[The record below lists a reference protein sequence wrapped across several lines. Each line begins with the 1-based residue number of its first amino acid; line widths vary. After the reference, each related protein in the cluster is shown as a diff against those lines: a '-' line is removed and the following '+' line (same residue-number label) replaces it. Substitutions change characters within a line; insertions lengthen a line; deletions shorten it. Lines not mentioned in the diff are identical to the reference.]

1 MHGGQ
6 PPNPTA
12 RRSLS
17 GTTPLHPFTMN
28 WINPAYSSL
37 MITKRLICF
46 QDQKDK
52 ELFEK
57 VITLWQG
64 ADQSRDNPRELCRLF
79 GEGLALFGS
88 LPEYIRYLELSP
100 GLSAYGV
107 YVRSALAEVCGIANK
122 NRISVNFGT
131 EGAIFH

>member
-1 MHGGQ
+1 
-6 PPNPTA
+6 
-12 RRSLS
+12 
-17 GTTPLHPFTMN
+17 MN

-37 MITKRLICF
+37 MIAKRLICF
-46 QDQKDK
+46 HDQKDK

-57 VITLWQG
+57 VITLWQN

-88 LPEYIRYLELSP
+88 LPKYIKDSELSP

-107 YVRSALAEVCGIANK
+107 YVRSALAEACDIANK
-122 NRISVNFGT
+122 NRISVTFGT
-131 EGAIFH
+131 EGAIFN

>member
-1 MHGGQ
+1 
-6 PPNPTA
+6 
-12 RRSLS
+12 
-17 GTTPLHPFTMN
+17 MN

-37 MITKRLICF
+37 MITKRLIRF

-57 VITLWQG
+57 VITLWQN

-79 GEGLALFGS
+79 GEGLALFGG

-107 YVRSALAEVCGIANK
+107 YVRNALAEACDIANK
-122 NRISVNFGT
+122 NRISVTFDVNRP
-131 EGAIFH
+131 IFH